1 MKQLKWPISL
11 FSLCAVESFQLRRA
25 EFDENSE
32 NLNAFF
38 SMFSNDMTYFEG
50 YHVKAD
56 VLRIPKMWYFLRFRA
71 FKPEFSLLKDTRL

>member
-1 MKQLKWPISL
+1 MKQLEWPISL

-38 SMFSNDMTYFEG
+38 SMFSNVMTYFD
-50 YHVKAD
+50 HVPCESWRPEDSKNV
-56 VLRIPKMWYFLRFRA
+56 VLFEI
-71 FKPEFSLLKDTRL
+71 